1 MTGFELE
8 KVQRFLDN
16 LDGREEQGEK
26 GEKFSD
32 LAGDDKKVEITKPG
46 DLWILGGHRIYCGDS
61 CLVESFKAVLDD
73 KMADITVCDPPYN
86 VAYGDSQEREDKKIL
101 NDDQGE
107 KYELFL
113 YDICSHVLA
122 YTKGAIYIC
131 ASSSELSTLQK
142 VFEEAGGRWSTFII
156 WAKNHFTLGRSDYQ
170 RQYEAILYGWRS
182 GNKLK
187 KGIVELEDGLID
199 REQANR
205 AIEAI
210 RDPSQPLR
218 RKGGEIEAK
227 RGNTSE
233 LSTML
238 LKTRIKNE
246 MERGKL
252 LEAKAKAEIGE
263 LISVEEVKTEAF
275 NVARVVRNNLLNIP
289 DRVSA
294 LLASM
299 NNSEKIHETLTEEIR
314 VALEELTQSIF

>member
-1 MTGFELE
+1 MERGGSKITQTEWARELGVS
-8 KVQRFLDN
+8 KQYVC
-16 LDGREEQGEK
+16 
-26 GEKFSD
+26 
-32 LAGDDKKVEITKPG
+32 
-46 DLWILGGHRIYCGDS
+46 Y
-61 CLVESFKAVLDD
+61 LV
-73 KMADITVCDPPYN
+73 
-86 VAYGDSQEREDKKIL
+86 
-101 NDDQGE
+101 
-107 KYELFL
+107 
-113 YDICSHVLA
+113 
-122 YTKGAIYIC
+122 
-131 ASSSELSTLQK
+131 
-142 VFEEAGGRWSTFII
+142 
-156 WAKNHFTLGRSDYQ
+156 
-170 RQYEAILYGWRS
+170 
-182 GNKLK
+182 K

-218 RKGGEIEAK
+218 RKGGE
-227 RGNTSE
+227 TSD

-246 MERGKL
+246 MERGRL

-299 NNSEKIHETLTEEIR
+299 NDTEKIHGTLTEEITN
-314 VALEELTQSIF
+314 ALEELSKNTF